1 MTSSTTGEVA
11 GRTVEIVEKGKAAQG
26 TREDEVVL
34 GLSPAFSGFFTQ
46 TICGVAH
53 VEVLRQ
59 VMAGAEEQGVS
70 LRVIRAKG
78 TNDLAKIAHAAAR
91 LSGSGIGIGVLSRG
105 TSMIHQKDLPK
116 LSSMELF
123 PQAPLLVP
131 ETFRAIG
138 SNAAQYAKGES
149 PAPVPVQNDFMARPR
164 YQAKAALL
172 HLRETEFLE
181 AGGGFVELEVTIS
194 RAKAG

>member
-1 MTSSTTGEVA
+1 MTAAGTT
-11 GRTVEIVEKGKAAQG
+11 GRTVEFVEKGRAQRG
-26 TREDEVVL
+26 ERSDEVVL
-34 GLSPAFSGFFTQ
+34 GVSPAFSDFFTQ
-46 TICGVAH
+46 TICGVPH
-53 VEVLRQ
+53 VEVLRE

-70 LRVIRAKG
+70 LRLIRARG

-91 LSGSGIGIGVLSRG
+91 LSGSGIGIGILSRG
-105 TSMIHQKDLPK
+105 TSMIHQKDLAK
-116 LSSMELF
+116 LSSLELF

-172 HLRETEFLE
+172 HLKETEFLE
-181 AGGGFVELEVTIS
+181 PNGPFVELEVS
-194 RAKAG
+194 FGRSKAG